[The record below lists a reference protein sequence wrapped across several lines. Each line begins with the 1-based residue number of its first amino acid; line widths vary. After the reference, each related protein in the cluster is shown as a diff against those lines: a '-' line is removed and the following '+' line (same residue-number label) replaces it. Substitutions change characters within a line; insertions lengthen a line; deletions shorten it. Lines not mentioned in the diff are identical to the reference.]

1 LYTERETLA
10 SVTRNT
16 LHFLPS
22 ISISYL
28 VKMMEKLKENKQKR
42 GDEIFVSNLERT
54 KKRKKVELQ
63 MIRTYKGNDTK

>member
-1 LYTERETLA
+1 MERERERERERETLA

-28 VKMMEKLKENKQKR
+28 VKMMGKLKENK
-42 GDEIFVSNLERT
+42 
-54 KKRKKVELQ
+54 
-63 MIRTYKGNDTK
+63 

>member
-1 LYTERETLA
+1 
-10 SVTRNT
+10 
-16 LHFLPS
+16 
-22 ISISYL
+22 
-28 VKMMEKLKENKQKR
+28 MMEKLKENKQKR